1 MKQLSYKNITQK
13 ELLKKLDEL
22 KVEIGKATFMSK
34 DPSIKSE
41 LRSSKNLKKDVA
53 RINTVLRENF

>member
-1 MKQLSYKNITQK
+1 MTQK